1 MDLPIKLISTD
12 FDGTLH
18 TEDEHPR
25 IPLALSQLLAK
36 CQAEGISWAIN
47 TGRSLPHLDEGLARA
62 GVPLRPDYAIVVE
75 REIYRRTPS
84 GWEAFAEWND
94 GCTAAHKDVYARSAQ
109 ILLHAR
115 LILDEENVATVYAD
129 EYSPL
134 CWIASHSESSVRI
147 HTRLDALF
155 AGKSGL
161 AVMRNDIYARLS
173 HPDYHK
179 GSALGEL
186 SRHLGIHAD
195 QVVAAGDHVNDL
207 SMLSHR
213 YARWLI
219 APSNAVAEV
228 KETVARQA
236 GVLSPHPCGHGVEHG
251 LRTILAAQNKINA
264 GAHIKSGAL
273 T

>member
-12 FDGTLH
+12 FDGTLN
-18 TEDEHPR
+18 TEDENPR
-25 IPLALSQLLAK
+25 IPMALSRLLAE
-36 CQAEGISWAIN
+36 CQSQGIHWAIN
-47 TGRSLPHLDEGLARA
+47 TGRSLPHLDEGLAQA

-75 REIYRRTPS
+75 REIYKRTAS

-94 GCTAAHKDVYARSAQ
+94 GCTAAHKDLYSRSVHVLKDARQ
-109 ILLHAR
+109 
-115 LILDEENVATVYAD
+115 ILDEERVSTVYAD
-129 EYSPL
+129 AYSPL
-134 CWIASHSESSVRI
+134 CWIAPHSEASVRI
-147 HTRLDALF
+147 HERLDVLF
-155 AGKSGL
+155 AGKPGL

-195 QVVAAGDHVNDL
+195 HVVAAGDHVNDL
-207 SMLSHR
+207 SMLSHQ

-228 KETVARQA
+228 KEKVSRQS
-236 GVLSPHPCGHGVEHG
+236 GVIAPHPCGHGVEHG
-251 LRTILAAQNKINA
+251 LRTVLASAAQKSS
-264 GAHIKSGAL
+264 GMSPKPAH
-273 T
+273 